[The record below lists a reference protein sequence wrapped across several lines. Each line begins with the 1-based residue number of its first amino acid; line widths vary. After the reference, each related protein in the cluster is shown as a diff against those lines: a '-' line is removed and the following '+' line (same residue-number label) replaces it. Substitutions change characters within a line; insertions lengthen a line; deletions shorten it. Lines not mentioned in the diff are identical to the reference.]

1 MHRHYARH
9 PARGISKLPDVP
21 HETTLPSPPP
31 SAKGA
36 HVWRAVSFPLSDAR
50 FNRRAGWQGV
60 SLCPTRL
67 FRNGGIPQGSS
78 S

>member
-1 MHRHYARH
+1 VKAAVEHLTRSA
-9 PARGISKLPDVP
+9 SQ
-21 HETTLPSPPP
+21 TLPSPPP

-60 SLCPTRL
+60 
-67 FRNGGIPQGSS
+67 
-78 S
+78 